1 MSTPS
6 SQPPG
11 GPAPLSP
18 EIRQH
23 LSRMREYWL
32 VLLTA
37 GPERGQSEVEA
48 NAIQR
53 GHLEHLFA
61 LRGSGALA
69 IAGPVLE
76 ADPRL
81 RGICIFTCEDRA
93 EVEAHLRRDP
103 AVRSG
108 RLSYE
113 ILRWGGIAGD
123 RLPEAQDG

>member
-1 MSTPS
+1 MC
-6 SQPPG
+6 
-11 GPAPLSP
+11 
-18 EIRQH
+18 
-23 LSRMREYWL
+23 EYWL
-32 VLLTA
+32 VLLTT
-37 GPERGQSEVEA
+37 GPQRGQSEDEA

-76 ADPRL
+76 AGSPL
-81 RGICIFTCEDRA
+81 RGICIFTCESRG

-103 AVRSG
+103 AVISG

-123 RLPEAQDG
+123 RLPCERDG